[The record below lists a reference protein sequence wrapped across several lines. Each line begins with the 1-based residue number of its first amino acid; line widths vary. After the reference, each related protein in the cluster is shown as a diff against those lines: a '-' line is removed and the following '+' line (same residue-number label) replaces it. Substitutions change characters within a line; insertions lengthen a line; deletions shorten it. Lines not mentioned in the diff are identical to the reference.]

1 MKENGVTERIE
12 EMSFEDA
19 FAELERIVGRLEDGQ
34 LTLEESLEL
43 FERGQELA
51 ASCSQKLD
59 EAELKIEQMAP
70 EGDRPVSLEG

>member
-12 EMSFEDA
+12 EMSFEEA
-19 FAELERIVGRLEDGQ
+19 FTELERIVGRLEDGQ

-43 FERGQELA
+43 FERGQKLA

-59 EAELKIEQMAP
+59 EAELKIEQIAP
-70 EGDRPVSLEG
+70 EGDRPISLEG